1 MNVPKLLP
9 SLVLVLVLGLLPTQV
24 LSADKKSANLD
35 VARQL
40 NEAFVQVAESVSP
53 SVVVITVTEKPT
65 ARPEFSEEG
74 ETDSR
79 SREFWRRFH
88 RELQEQPQEG
98 QGSGIIVR
106 KNGFILTNRH
116 VVEAA
121 EKIQVRL
128 LDGRIFTAT
137 VRGVDAQ
144 SDVAVIKIEAEDL
157 PVARLGDSSKA
168 RVGEFAI
175 AIGAPFSLDY
185 SVTYGHLS
193 AKSRGNVVPF
203 EMGGQAMDQDFLQT
217 DANINPGNS
226 GGPLVNIE
234 GEVIGVNTLIR
245 GLRSGIGFAIP
256 INLAKEISEKLITDG
271 KFARPW
277 LGISISA
284 LQEDAEL
291 RKSLKGIDTGVVVRA
306 VLPNGPAAQS
316 DLRRSDIITAVEGKR
331 VSTPQQLRGEVRG
344 KAIGQTVKLEVFRA
358 GKNIQVNIK
367 PAEYVPPATSIADNR
382 FKPIEATP
390 SALGLSVRALTAE
403 LARHLGVKATN
414 GVVVMSVERN
424 GLADRKAIKPG
435 DLIIAVNQQS
445 ITSPTQLEEVLQKA
459 DLKKG
464 VSVNLLKGETEWL
477 EVLKDGNE

>member
-1 MNVPKLLP
+1 
-9 SLVLVLVLGLLPTQV
+9 
-24 LSADKKSANLD
+24 
-35 VARQL
+35 
-40 NEAFVQVAESVSP
+40 VQVAESVSP
-53 SVVVITVTEKPT
+53 AVVVITVTEKT
-65 ARPEFSEEG
+65 TTLPELNDDSEDAPMG
-74 ETDSR
+74 MPH
-79 SREFWRRFH
+79 EFWRRFH
-88 RELQEQPQEG
+88 RQFQEQEPEEG
-98 QGSGIIVR
+98 HGSGIIVR

-116 VVEAA
+116 VVENA

-128 LDGRIFTAT
+128 FDGRAFTAS
-137 VRGVDAQ
+137 VRGVDEQ
-144 SDVAVIKIEAEDL
+144 SDVAVIKIEAENL

-203 EMGGQAMDQDFLQT
+203 ELGGRAMDQDFLQT

-256 INLAKEISEKLITDG
+256 INLAKEISEKLIADG

-284 LQEDAEL
+284 LQEDSEL
-291 RKSLKGIDTGVVVRA
+291 RASLKGIDRGVVVRA

-316 DLRRSDIITAVEGKR
+316 DLRRSDIITAVEGKP
-331 VSTPQQLRGEVRG
+331 VSTPQQLRSEVRG
-344 KAIGQTVKLEVFRA
+344 KNVGQSVTLRVFRA
-358 GKNIQVNIK
+358 GKNIQIKIK
-367 PAEYVPPATSIADNR
+367 PAEYVPPPLNFAGNR
-382 FKPIEATP
+382 SRPIEAKP
-390 SALGLSVRALTAE
+390 SLLGFSVRAFTAE
-403 LARHLGVKATN
+403 MANHLGVKSTN
-414 GVVVMSVERN
+414 GVVVISVDKN
-424 GLADRKAIKPG
+424 GPADRKAIKPG
-435 DLIIAVNQQS
+435 DIIVAVDQQP
-445 ITSPTQLEEVLQKA
+445 IQSPAQFEEAIKNA

-464 VSVNLLKGETEWL
+464 VLISLLRGDTESL
-477 EVLKDGNE
+477 EVLKDGKE